1 MQRKIKSFN
10 QLMILDNN
18 YQIWELYQKTQ
29 DKVLSGKGYKN
40 GKTELVTMSPLVL
53 AYLGDTV
60 YETYIREYL
69 IRQNTQR
76 KS

>member
-1 MQRKIKSFN
+1 M
-10 QLMILDNN
+10 
-18 YQIWELYQKTQ
+18 E
-29 DKVLSGKGYKN
+29 
-40 GKTELVTMSPLVL
+40 KTELVTMSPLVL

-76 KS
+76 KVNDLHKLAIKYVKEIGRAHV